1 MYQLKWAVFLL
12 GVFGR
17 TAFGG
22 IAGLDVQ
29 KDEAFLKNM
38 QMNGLFVPSGYTYSF
53 IGGSRSIIDG
63 SDYQAVQNAFQKWTS
78 ANSSL
83 WAVEV
88 PSNGNFTPGRR
99 NGRNEI
105 AWISPTEKEPNPWKN
120 VLKLPDT
127 ILAVVKVW
135 VAPGSNRVIE
145 RDLYFNDVSVCWRT
159 GSDGEEGGFG
169 VERVAL
175 HEIGHLF
182 GLRDVYNPGQK
193 GWEEWM
199 GDGNEDLAMYG
210 YSSRWDETAAV
221 HPLEAAAMALAYRSI
236 PEPRSMPVFA
246 LAAAMF
252 FITRR
257 R

>member
-1 MYQLKWAVFLL
+1 MNQLKWAVFLL
-12 GVFGR
+12 GFFGGIS
-17 TAFGG
+17 FGG
-22 IAGLDVQ
+22 IAVLDVQ

-38 QMNGLFVPSGYTYSF
+38 RMSGLLVSSGYTYSF
-53 IGGSRSIIDG
+53 IRGSRYITDG

-78 ANSSL
+78 ANSYL

-88 PSNGNFTPGRR
+88 PSKGNFTPGRR

-105 AWISPTEKEPNPWKN
+105 AWISPTEKESNPWKN
-120 VLKLPDT
+120 VLNLPDT

-135 VAPGSNRVIE
+135 VESATNRVIE
-145 RDLYFNDVSVCWRT
+145 RDLYFNDVTVSWRT
-159 GSDGEEGGFG
+159 GSDGDEGGFW

-193 GWEEWM
+193 GWEGWM
-199 GDGNEDLAMYG
+199 GEGNELLTMYG

-221 HPLEAAAMALAYRSI
+221 HPVESAALAFVYFSV

-252 FITRR
+252 FIPRR